1 MSESFNSDG
10 IKLSRKDDCGIKL
23 SRKDECVVTFNVK

>member
-10 IKLSRKDDCGIKL
+10 IKLSRKDDCEEDVNITIIL
-23 SRKDECVVTFNVK
+23 FELE